1 MLMEKLEKLIEKVP
15 QPVFH
20 EEKTSDPK
28 LPIPE
33 VKSKIEKEPEFN
45 ASLQLRIWVG
55 KQIIKM
61 EALPANIFSTYL
73 LS

>member
-1 MLMEKLEKLIEKVP
+1 MLIEKLEKLIEKVP

-55 KQIIKM
+55 K
-61 EALPANIFSTYL
+61 
-73 LS
+73 